1 MIKDLE
7 DGKTILDCPDGPE
20 EITGTLEVKKG
31 GRGVGDRLEK
41 AILLTLKMEEGAVS
55 QGMQAASRGW
65 RREGSGFFLRPCR
78 ENSALLTLDFSPEK
92 PISDLLFFFSY
103 VSSSLFSFF

>member
-31 GRGVGDRLEK
+31 GRGVGERLEK
-41 AILLTLKMEEGAVS
+41 AILLTLKMEEGAV
-55 QGMQAASRGW
+55 
-65 RREGSGFFLRPCR
+65 C
-78 ENSALLTLDFSPEK
+78 
-92 PISDLLFFFSY
+92 
-103 VSSSLFSFF
+103 

>member
-7 DGKTILDCPDGPE
+7 DGKSILDCPDGPK

-31 GRGVGDRLEK
+31 GGGVGERLEK
-41 AILLTLKMEEGAVS
+41 AILSALKMEEGAVS
-55 QGMQAASRGW
+55 RGMQATSRSW
-65 RREGSGFFLRPCR
+65 RREGSGFFLRPSR

-92 PISDLLFFFSY
+92 PISDF
-103 VSSSLFSFF
+103 